1 MFLWQQ
7 IIHSEID
14 VYKNMF
20 YSLQLLLLIVLFL
33 RVKGQQQT
41 FLNKTIF
48 LNKIL
53 IFKQMGSEEK
63 TLAQDGEQ
71 DIISIYAHLLDNHS
85 PHH

>member
-1 MFLWQQ
+1 MTT
-7 IIHSEID
+7 D
-14 VYKNMF
+14 
-20 YSLQLLLLIVLFL
+20 YSFWNRRLQKYVLLIATTVTHLT
-33 RVKGQQQT
+33 VSSCKIGQQQT

>member
-1 MFLWQQ
+1 MTT
-7 IIHSEID
+7 D
-14 VYKNMF
+14 
-20 YSLQLLLLIVLFL
+20 YSFWNRRLQKYVLLIATTVTH
-33 RVKGQQQT
+33 RTVSSCKIGQQQT
-41 FLNKTIF
+41 FLNETIF